1 MDRCYH
7 LIMSKYSNLLWLIY
21 WHFLPTAAYFL
32 LFLYT
37 FWGESSPLLVSCINS
52 FFQHPTV
59 FFLPAADTAQP
70 YTPLSGGWEDS
81 FIKCRVYFVIFKFPT
96 HRWEYNPE
104 HNCKHFIYHILTVL
118 HKNWTKS
125 LYTFFQLYSSI
136 SFVYMN
142 LCFFLF
148 YHQTIRWVNFILT
161 TYSKLLKPEDCSFT
175 RWPFCTWCCCK
186 FYMRFYLNLLSC
198 THINSFPNIIFST
211 CRGHRHGPHSPA

>member
-70 YTPLSGGWEDS
+70 YTHHSAGGWEDS

-104 HNCKHFIYHILTVL
+104 HNCKYFIYHILTIL
-118 HKNWTKS
+118 HKTGQN
-125 LYTFFQLYSSI
+125 LYIHFFSYTVQFPLSI
-136 SFVYMN
+136 WICVSFYFIIKRFVESI
-142 LCFFLF
+142 LSWL
-148 YHQTIRWVNFILT
+148 TI
-161 TYSKLLKPEDCSFT
+161 
-175 RWPFCTWCCCK
+175 
-186 FYMRFYLNLLSC
+186 LNY
-198 THINSFPNIIFST
+198 
-211 CRGHRHGPHSPA
+211 

>member
-21 WHFLPTAAYFL
+21 WHFLPSASIFFTVLVYFL
-32 LFLYT
+32 RRIISTFTQLYKLFFPT
-37 FWGESSPLLVSCINS
+37 PNS
-52 FFQHPTV
+52 IFSTCRRHRTT
-59 FFLPAADTAQP
+59 LH
-70 YTPLSGGWEDS
+70 TPLSGGWEDS

-104 HNCKHFIYHILTVL
+104 HNCKYFIYHILTIL
-118 HKNWTKS
+118 HKTGQN
-125 LYTFFQLYSSI
+125 LYIHFFSYTVQFPLSI
-136 SFVYMN
+136 WICVS
-142 LCFFLF
+142 LF
-148 YHQTIRWVNFILT
+148 YQTIRWVNFIMT

-211 CRGHRHGPHSPA
+211 CRGHRHGPHSTPA

>member
-37 FWGESSPLLVSCINS
+37 FWGESSPLLVSCKNS

-104 HNCKHFIYHILTVL
+104 HNCKYFIYHILTIL
-118 HKNWTKS
+118 HKTGQNLYIHFFSYTVQFPLSIWICVSFYLSSNDS
-125 LYTFFQLYSSI
+125 LSQ
-136 SFVYMN
+136 
-142 LCFFLF
+142 F
-148 YHQTIRWVNFILT
+148 YH
-161 TYSKLLKPEDCSFT
+161 D
-175 RWPFCTWCCCK
+175 
-186 FYMRFYLNLLSC
+186 YLS
-198 THINSFPNIIFST
+198 
-211 CRGHRHGPHSPA
+211 